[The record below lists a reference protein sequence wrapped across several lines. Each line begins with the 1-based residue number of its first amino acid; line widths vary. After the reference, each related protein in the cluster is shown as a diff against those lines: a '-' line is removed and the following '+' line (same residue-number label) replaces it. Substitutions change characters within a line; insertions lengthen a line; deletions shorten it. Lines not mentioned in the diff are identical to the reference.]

1 MEEPLAGQKCAV
13 QPLPPI
19 PKDPALAMAYIPVQ
33 KFENLYQPEEG
44 YQSGTLFRDLNKPFM
59 GGAAK

>member
-1 MEEPLAGQKCAV
+1 MEEPLTGQKCAV

-33 KFENLYQPEEG
+33 KFENLYQPE
-44 YQSGTLFRDLNKPFM
+44 
-59 GGAAK
+59 